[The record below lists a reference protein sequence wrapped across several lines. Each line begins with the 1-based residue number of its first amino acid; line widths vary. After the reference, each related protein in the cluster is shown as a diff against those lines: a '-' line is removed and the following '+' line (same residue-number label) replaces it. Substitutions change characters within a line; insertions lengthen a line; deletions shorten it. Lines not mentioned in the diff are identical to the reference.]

1 MNDRK
6 IFAVA
11 GRPVLHSL
19 SPRLFRAAYPG
30 GGDPT
35 GLYTRFSASTA
46 GEALAFARET
56 GLAGL
61 NITAPLKESVFAHL
75 ASFDEVAAALGAA
88 NTLVRD
94 GDGYRG
100 FNTDPAGVA
109 GAFAKAGV
117 DVRGR
122 RALVLGA
129 GGAGRAAAFALR
141 GLGADVVL
149 CSRTDG
155 KAVAAAAK
163 LGVAAA
169 PWADRPSILAGRDV
183 LVSCLASDAEAVHP
197 DWLRPGLVV
206 LEASYPEPPLTR
218 AARALGCT
226 VIPGE
231 DWLLR
236 QAVPAF
242 RLFTGL
248 PPDEAAMAAALY
260 SIPKRFSRGALNV
273 ALVGFMGSG
282 KTTVGR
288 RLAEKLGLRFED
300 SDALVERRMG
310 QSIPEIFRG
319 PGEAAFREGESR
331 ALREILDGRTGVACA
346 CGGGSM
352 ERAENR
358 ALVARTAIV
367 VWLHAPAG
375 VCRSRIDA
383 ATRPLLD
390 LRAGSAAAFEAL
402 FQARLSCYAEAA
414 DLAAGSDGPE
424 ELAARTIHEEIRR
437 VVAD

>member
-1 MNDRK
+1 MTDRK

-19 SPRLFRAAYPG
+19 SPRLFRAAYAGRVDRPV
-30 GGDPT
+30 
-35 GLYTRFSASTA
+35 YTRFSAASA

-56 GLAGL
+56 GLSGL
-61 NITAPLKESVFAHL
+61 NITAPLKADVFPLLSVF
-75 ASFDEVAAALGAA
+75 DEAAAALGAA

-94 GDGYRG
+94 GDGFRG

-109 GAFAKAGV
+109 RALAKAGI
-117 DVRGR
+117 DAGAR

-129 GGAGRAAAFALR
+129 GGAGRAAAYSLR

-149 CSRTDG
+149 CSRVDG
-155 KAVAAAAK
+155 KAAAAAAK
-163 LGVAAA
+163 LGVAPG
-169 PWADRPSILAGRDV
+169 PWAARSSLLAGCDL
-183 LVSCLASDAEAVHP
+183 LVSCLPPDADAVPP

-206 LEASYPEPPLTR
+206 LEAAYPDPPLSR
-218 AARALGCT
+218 AARARGCA

-231 DWLLR
+231 DWLLG
-236 QAVPAF
+236 QAIPAF

-248 PPDEAAMAAALY
+248 PPDEAAMAAALR
-260 SIPKRFSRGALNV
+260 SGPKPFSGGALKV

-288 RLAEKLGLRFED
+288 RLADKLGLSFED
-300 SDALVERRMG
+300 SDARVVRRMG
-310 QSIPEIFRG
+310 RSIPEIFRG
-319 PGEAAFREGESR
+319 DGEAAFRAEESR
-331 ALREILDGRTGVACA
+331 VLREILGGPGSVVCA

-352 ERAENR
+352 ESEENR
-358 ALVARTAIV
+358 VLAAAGALV
-367 VWLHAPAG
+367 VWLHAPAD

-383 ATRPLLD
+383 GTRPLLAM
-390 LRAGSAAAFEAL
+390 RVKSAAAFEAL

-414 DLAAGSDGPE
+414 DLAVGSDGPE

-437 VVAD
+437 IVAD